1 MKATEQ
7 NFPVIMFIV
16 LYKVVRMFEVCGWN
30 PNLWPYNEN
39 FWTVLSCVQ
48 ELLLCF
54 TRPFQSFEF
63 LRTNVNDV
71 IIHLKCS
78 SSSLIWF
85 RFPQSI
91 AKYILTLDLIGSKS
105 EINIDT
111 KTQSRGHHVFF
122 NNHWK
127 SIRNFYFCRW
137 LLLVKAIFSFRPG
150 DFRESLPPLF
160 NLSKKSLSQ
169 PP

>member
-7 NFPVIMFIV
+7 NFPVMFIM

-54 TRPFQSFEF
+54 TRPFQSLEF
-63 LRTNVNDV
+63 LRTSNV

-91 AKYILTLDLIGSKS
+91 AKYIFDAWFDWFWKWNKYQYKKHNHVDIMCFSIIKESISNFVVTSK
-105 EINIDT
+105 
-111 KTQSRGHHVFF
+111 G
-122 NNHWK
+122 
-127 SIRNFYFCRW
+127 Y
-137 LLLVKAIFSFRPG
+137 
-150 DFRESLPPLF
+150 LPF
-160 NLSKKSLSQ
+160 
-169 PP
+169 